1 MLRASL
7 SETSDFILSRMESYY
22 QRRCLD
28 VANNRLNRVKQS
40 RFLLQA
46 TVCNPDYV
54 QRLSD
59 KDFEVTSSAD
69 DSVVYR
75 VDMTLGFCS
84 CPVGST
90 GGPCK
95 HQAGI
100 IQKHGAESWN
110 FIPENDPRM
119 RHLLYKIATG
129 DTMNNDAWFQSLQ
142 QQTPSPDAEA
152 RDAIPDVEPGTSD
165 VEAGPSG
172 VNREVDDID
181 VEPSEPN
188 SGSLGVQGDLGD
200 TFEVLKRKLLQD
212 EETFGPAIEEF
223 VKSFNNIKT
232 DAHVISS
239 LKCFGKYTGVS
250 LPSRR
255 SQMVSNKHIGVQ
267 PTAKQRR
274 QRVPAGCS
282 RQGLGRPS
290 KTTRNALSLPQ
301 KRKAAPLSSAHLPK
315 RKAPHSLAACVS
327 GNMSLGKTHSQK

>member
-1 MLRASL
+1 
-7 SETSDFILSRMESYY
+7 
-22 QRRCLD
+22 
-28 VANNRLNRVKQS
+28 
-40 RFLLQA
+40 
-46 TVCNPDYV
+46 
-54 QRLSD
+54 
-59 KDFEVTSSAD
+59 
-69 DSVVYR
+69 
-75 VDMTLGFCS
+75 MT
-84 CPVGST
+84 
-90 GGPCK
+90 
-95 HQAGI
+95 
-100 IQKHGAESWN
+100 
-110 FIPENDPRM
+110 
-119 RHLLYKIATG
+119 HLLYKIATG

-142 QQTPSPDAEA
+142 QQTPLPDAEA
-152 RDAIPDVEPGTSD
+152 RGAIPDVEPGTSD

-188 SGSLGVQGDLGD
+188 SGSLGVQGDLGE

-232 DAHVISS
+232 DAHMISS

-267 PTAKQRR
+267 PTAKQSR

-290 KTTRNALSLPQ
+290 KTTRNAQSLPQ

>member
-1 MLRASL
+1 MS
-7 SETSDFILSRMESYY
+7 
-22 QRRCLD
+22 
-28 VANNRLNRVKQS
+28 
-40 RFLLQA
+40 
-46 TVCNPDYV
+46 
-54 QRLSD
+54 
-59 KDFEVTSSAD
+59 
-69 DSVVYR
+69 
-75 VDMTLGFCS
+75 LGFCS

-110 FIPENDPRM
+110 FIPENDPKM
-119 RHLLYKIATG
+119 RHLLFKIATG

-188 SGSLGVQGDLGD
+188 NGSLGVQGDLCE

-232 DAHVISS
+232 DAHMISS
-239 LKCFGKYTGVS
+239 LKCFSKYTGVS
-250 LPSRR
+250 LPSRAK
-255 SQMVSNKHIGVQ
+255 SKKSDGVEQ
-267 PTAKQRR
+267 THWRAANSEAKE
-274 QRVPAGCS
+274 
-282 RQGLGRPS
+282 
-290 KTTRNALSLPQ
+290 TTG
-301 KRKAAPLSSAHLPK
+301 
-315 RKAPHSLAACVS
+315 ACR
-327 GNMSLGKTHSQK
+327 M